1 MRFLL
6 PPCPGVEAARQ
17 QAPLLQAALR
27 ATIPDLVVDVAPSY
41 TALGDDVIA
50 HRCLAAWVPP
60 IVGARIEMAGGRI
73 LRRAIR
79 RGQTAYR
86 AGIVCR
92 VGETLDLAKAPSM
105 TAAWVDEDSAAG
117 YLLARSWLAARHV
130 DAITGFKRASFIHS
144 YVACLQA
151 VADGRADLCSV
162 FASVPSAA
170 GEDGAPST
178 STLDEVDERLA
189 ARLHIVAFTGDTRT
203 DGVAVGARV
212 DDASVAV
219 LLDALTRLPTTP
231 GGAEVFRRLMQCDGL
246 HVEPVRPT
254 SPALQALLAMG

>member
-17 QAPLLQAALR
+17 QAPLLQAALQ
-27 ATIPDLVVDVAPSY
+27 TSIPNIVVDVAPTY

-92 VGETLDLAKAPSM
+92 VGDTLDLGKASTM

-130 DAITGFKRASFIHS
+130 DSITGFKRASFTHS

-151 VADGRADLCSV
+151 VADGRADICSV
-162 FASVPSAA
+162 FASVP
-170 GEDGAPST
+170 GEPGARST

-189 ARLHIVAFTGDTRT
+189 ASLHIVAFTGDTRT

-212 DDASVAV
+212 DEASVTS
-219 LLDALTRLPTTP
+219 LLEALTRLPTTP
-231 GGAEVFRRLMQCDGL
+231 AGAEVFRRLLQCDGL
-246 HVEPVRPT
+246 QVEAVRPT